1 MEIKLEFNILRVQQL
16 NPVCYYF
23 TILNTFNMVLS
34 NFYNSFTNA
43 ADKCKAMPGFGV
55 VSFKMQYVLTWY
67 SALVVKDNQSGF

>member
-1 MEIKLEFNILRVQQL
+1 
-16 NPVCYYF
+16 
-23 TILNTFNMVLS
+23 MVLS